1 MFENHALYLRI
12 THALHRQ
19 AEIVRL
25 AYYIHGSLERGHT
38 GMRLLGRI
46 NGRRI
51 NGRRINDRRIN
62 ERRINER
69 RINGRRIND
78 RRAQAECFQGE
89 SFLLNRATTLQRLP
103 CLP

>member
-1 MFENHALYLRI
+1 MCGNLALYLRI

-19 AEIVRL
+19 TEIVRL
-25 AYYIHGSLERGHT
+25 AYYIHGSLERGHN

-51 NGRRINDRRIN
+51 NGRR
-62 ERRINER
+62 
-69 RINGRRIND
+69 
-78 RRAQAECFQGE
+78 AQAECFQGE
-89 SFLLNRATTLQRLP
+89 SFLLNHATTFQRLP

>member
-51 NGRRINDRRIN
+51 ND
-62 ERRINER
+62 RRINER

>member
-51 NGRRINDRRIN
+51 NGRRINDRR
-62 ERRINER
+62 
-69 RINGRRIND
+69 
-78 RRAQAECFQGE
+78 AQAECFQGE